1 MIRSGV
7 WVFLGGHPVAWVR
20 PIADDARVVP
30 VAIGTDH
37 APNLARNLSAA
48 KMLTGVRPA
57 VGVGPCPSSP
67 ASWGCRRPVRKALSN
82 GGLSLSSFISY
93 RRGPPC
99 PLGIAAV
106 RSLIALA
113 LATVVSAAP
122 AHAQSWAES
131 WFDNVTYTSPG
142 SFEDQT
148 RGYVTAGG
156 MSGRSMSITTI

>member
-1 MIRSGV
+1 
-7 WVFLGGHPVAWVR
+7 VR
-20 PIADDARVVP
+20 PIADEARVVP

-37 APNLARNLSAA
+37 APNLARNLICREDADRGEARGRRQRHVQVHRHRGAA
-48 KMLTGVRPA
+48 GD
-57 VGVGPCPSSP
+57 PC
-67 ASWGCRRPVRKALSN
+67 RKALSN
-82 GGLSLSSFISY
+82 GGLSLSSFTPIVGS
-93 RRGPPC
+93 PPC